1 MEASMSDERTP
12 KGQTILLN
20 ILSPSTEEIP
30 NKLSFSQ
37 IPITT
42 TVRTLKERIQSVVP
56 TRPSLPRQRLI
67 YQGKVLASDKASLED
82 IFGQDAV
89 STAKNPSVIMA
100 TSNVLGSSIPP
111 LTNSPAPALAH
122 QPRMP
127 SFVPQQHGPHINGQ
141 SVPQN
146 QQGAMPNIQQGPV
159 QMPSGLNASPFQ
171 TGQQLLPDQQ
181 AQTSIPPQLQNVL
194 NGHLAAMNQ
203 HFAAHFAAQGQQHAH
218 QAPPQHNFQ
227 AQPQHWQPSV
237 FPQPSFQQIVAQ
249 QQQARAAAGQHGL
262 VRSPSPN
269 DLAREQYG
277 VDTSESQSHQ
287 PHQPNANTVVR
298 EDQGSNGGTF
308 RMLIQST
315 SMSRPNS
322 GIGHRPHSQPS
333 LHTPQHAFTPTTP
346 GPFMPPAAGTST
358 TIGVGRP
365 TVIPRASD
373 HLAIFRQRLSS
384 LEVSIAQ
391 GTAPPQAIFDQMR
404 AHLNHIAT
412 QPTFGSPELIAQLRT
427 NLINLSLQADRLRA
441 SHNSILSQVLANQH
455 TGPAATMINHS
466 QGQGA
471 HSVNGPQPVQ
481 HGPTI
486 STPFSHAAPVNTTSI
501 PIGSQFSQ
509 NSAQQPQPTGPDLYL
524 LSSPSGPH
532 SLLISPSGIYSTSLP
547 LPLFDNNPCLP
558 LLTNPFTPQQSF
570 APIQPPFNIQ
580 QSQPPPPGQNENQVP
595 GALPFPTNQNQQPP
609 HMQARQHSQQQ
620 QHPQQH
626 NQNQPPQQQLQQQN
640 NQARDLLRILLP
652 LGGHLWLLVRLCGFV
667 YFFTAGG
674 GSRRAILLGIAAFV
688 VFIANTGAL
697 RPLLRGLWDPV
708 RRQIEGLVPLAAAP
722 GAQDQG
728 QRPENQRQQAGN
740 MGNATEAA
748 AAGDSSTGSN
758 QPNTLPQ
765 NPRDQN
771 PSLVR
776 RAERAIALFLASLVP
791 GVGERHIA
799 ARDASAA
806 AENRRLEGE
815 REREREREREMEVR
829 EGQERE
835 NREEVEMERAE
846 VRRQSLAA
854 EGDGVGSG
862 ADVAHGEEREAGRES
877 RGLRQRESQGQEQAV
892 EI

>member
-1 MEASMSDERTP
+1 M
-12 KGQTILLN
+12 
-20 ILSPSTEEIP
+20 
-30 NKLSFSQ
+30 
-37 IPITT
+37 
-42 TVRTLKERIQSVVP
+42 
-56 TRPSLPRQRLI
+56 
-67 YQGKVLASDKASLED
+67 
-82 IFGQDAV
+82 
-89 STAKNPSVIMA
+89 
-100 TSNVLGSSIPP
+100 PP

-122 QPRMP
+122 EPRMP
-127 SFVPQQHGPHINGQ
+127 SFVPQQNGLRINGQ
-141 SVPQN
+141 PVPQN
-146 QQGAMPNIQQGPV
+146 QQGVMPNIQQGPF
-159 QMPSGLNASPFQ
+159 QMPSGLNASPFP
-171 TGQQLLPDQQ
+171 TGQQVLPGQQ
-181 AQTSIPPQLQNVL
+181 AQTSIPPQLQSVL

-203 HFAAHFAAQGQQHAH
+203 HFAAHFAAQGQQHVH

-269 DLAREQYG
+269 DLAGEQNG
-277 VDTSESQSHQ
+277 VDTSESQSQQ
-287 PHQPNANTVVR
+287 PHQPNANTAVR

-333 LHTPQHAFTPTTP
+333 LHNPQHAFTPTTP

-365 TVIPRASD
+365 TVVPRASD

-384 LEVSIAQ
+384 LEASIAQ
-391 GTAPPQAIFDQMR
+391 GTAPPQTIFDQMR

-427 NLINLSLQADRLRA
+427 NLNNMSIQADRLRA
-441 SHNSILSQVLANQH
+441 SHNNILSQVLTNQH
-455 TGPAATMINHS
+455 TGPGATMINHS

-471 HSVNGPQPVQ
+471 HSVSGPQPVR
-481 HGPTI
+481 HGPTMS
-486 STPFSHAAPVNTTSI
+486 STLSHAAPVNTTSI

-509 NSAQQPQPTGPDLYL
+509 NSAQQPQPSGPDLYL

-532 SLLISPSGIYSTSLP
+532 SLLISPSGIYSTSLS
-547 LPLFDNNPCLP
+547 LPLLDNNPCLP
-558 LLTNPFTPQQSF
+558 LLTNPFAPQQPF
-570 APIQPPFNIQ
+570 APLQPPYNNSFNTQ
-580 QSQPPPPGQNENQVP
+580 QSQPPPPGQNGNQMP
-595 GALPFPTNQNQQPP
+595 GALPFPINQNQQPP
-609 HMQARQHSQQQ
+609 QQQHLHQQQLQQQHLQIQQHLQQQQQQ
-620 QHPQQH
+620 QHLQQQ
-626 NQNQPPQQQLQQQN
+626 NQNQPPQEQLQQQQN
-640 NQARDLLRILLP
+640 NQARDLLRILIP
-652 LGGHLWLLVRLCGFV
+652 LGSHLWLLVRLCGFV

-674 GSRRAILLGIAAFV
+674 GSRRAILLGVAAFV

-708 RRQIEGLVPLAAAP
+708 RRHVEGLVPLAAAP

-740 MGNATEAA
+740 TGNATEAA
-748 AAGDSSTGSN
+748 AAGDSSTGSD
-758 QPNTLPQ
+758 QPNTLVQ
-765 NPRDQN
+765 NPRNQN
-771 PSLVR
+771 PSIVR

-799 ARDASAA
+799 ARDAAAA

-815 REREREREREMEVR
+815 REREREREVR

-846 VRRQSLAA
+846 VRRQSVVA
-854 EGDGVGSG
+854 EGVGVGSG
-862 ADVAHGEEREAGRES
+862 ADVAGGDEGQAGRES
-877 RGLRQRESQGQEQAV
+877 SGLRQREVQGQGQAV

>member
-1 MEASMSDERTP
+1 MEASMSDEPTP

-20 ILSPSTEEIP
+20 ILSPSIEEIP
-30 NKLSFSQ
+30 NKLSFSR
-37 IPITT
+37 IPVTT
-42 TVRTLKERIQSVVP
+42 TVRTLKERIQSIVP

-67 YQGKVLASDKASLED
+67 YQGKVLASDEASLED
-82 IFGQDAV
+82 IFGQDAIARPEPLSLHLV
-89 STAKNPSVIMA
+89 LSPSA
-100 TSNVLGSSIPP
+100 TSNVPGSSMPP

-122 QPRMP
+122 EPRMP
-127 SFVPQQHGPHINGQ
+127 SFVPQQNGLRINGQ
-141 SVPQN
+141 PVPQN
-146 QQGAMPNIQQGPV
+146 QQGVMPNIQQGPF
-159 QMPSGLNASPFQ
+159 QMPSGLNASPFP
-171 TGQQLLPDQQ
+171 TGQQVLPGQQ
-181 AQTSIPPQLQNVL
+181 AQTSIPPQLQSVL

-203 HFAAHFAAQGQQHAH
+203 HFAAHFAAQGQQHVH

-269 DLAREQYG
+269 DLAGEQNG
-277 VDTSESQSHQ
+277 VDTSESQSQQ
-287 PHQPNANTVVR
+287 PHQPNANTAVR

-333 LHTPQHAFTPTTP
+333 LHNPQHAFTPTTP

-365 TVIPRASD
+365 TVVPRASD

-384 LEVSIAQ
+384 LEASIAQ
-391 GTAPPQAIFDQMR
+391 GTAPPQTIFDQMR

-427 NLINLSLQADRLRA
+427 NLNNMSIQADRLRA
-441 SHNSILSQVLANQH
+441 SHNNILSQVLTNQH
-455 TGPAATMINHS
+455 TGPGATMINHS

-471 HSVNGPQPVQ
+471 HSVSGPQP
-481 HGPTI
+481 
-486 STPFSHAAPVNTTSI
+486 
-501 PIGSQFSQ
+501 
-509 NSAQQPQPTGPDLYL
+509 
-524 LSSPSGPH
+524 
-532 SLLISPSGIYSTSLP
+532 
-547 LPLFDNNPCLP
+547 
-558 LLTNPFTPQQSF
+558 
-570 APIQPPFNIQ
+570 
-580 QSQPPPPGQNENQVP
+580 
-595 GALPFPTNQNQQPP
+595 
-609 HMQARQHSQQQ
+609 
-620 QHPQQH
+620 
-626 NQNQPPQQQLQQQN
+626 N
-640 NQARDLLRILLP
+640 NQARDLLRILIP
-652 LGGHLWLLVRLCGFV
+652 LGSHLWLLVRLCGFV

-674 GSRRAILLGIAAFV
+674 GSRRAILLGVAAFV

-708 RRQIEGLVPLAAAP
+708 RRHVEGLVPLAAAP

-740 MGNATEAA
+740 TGNATEAA
-748 AAGDSSTGSN
+748 AAGDSSTGSD
-758 QPNTLPQ
+758 QPNTLVQ
-765 NPRDQN
+765 NPRNQN
-771 PSLVR
+771 PSIVR

-799 ARDASAA
+799 ARDAAAA

-815 REREREREREMEVR
+815 REREREREVR

-846 VRRQSLAA
+846 VRRQSVVA
-854 EGDGVGSG
+854 EGVGVGSG
-862 ADVAHGEEREAGRES
+862 ADVAGGDEGQAGRES
-877 RGLRQRESQGQEQAV
+877 SGLRQREVQGQGQAV